1 MLLKCKSKYIFNNQ
15 LLILNTF
22 LPLRS
27 LTDQEIKVLY
37 ADGMKGKQVQFN
49 LGDTL
54 YDNRNDLIS
63 QLKDVDWND
72 TYRDEPFRYHA
83 ALLDMLI

>member
-1 MLLKCKSKYIFNNQ
+1 M
-15 LLILNTF
+15 
-22 LPLRS
+22 
-27 LTDQEIKVLY
+27 Y

-49 LGDTL
+49 LDDTF
-54 YDNRNDLIS
+54 YDKRNDLFS